1 MGHLTAVFWNFEP
14 LHDAVM
20 EVEYGP
26 QWYRT
31 MGEGEQPEAIDIK
44 SLIDFCQERGDTVN
58 HSAYANW
65 RWMNNYGTTLQN
77 QEIKLLQIYTEP
89 RGRAQKVS
97 EYIAGDIRATIKANK
112 DIEEVILFGD
122 GSYLMEVGREIKAAG
137 IKLTGL
143 SVASTRKSEW
153 LDLCDEVLEYG
164 SIARLLNNGQSGY
177 GDASA
182 SHNELIEA
190 LQELSRQYGTDWIP
204 QVKIKPVMLR
214 LLPEFKESDY
224 GYPSFGAYLNDQ
236 QQVIERRQF
245 RGMPEPEFRLL
256 SVVSD
261 EVEQES
267 DDSSTAS
274 MKLVPFYL
282 RVAAQ
287 QGVRMPAP
295 DVMWVGVDI
304 YASFLESNQSF
315 DSFSELDD
323 ECLHQLR
330 QDLPKTTLTDAKK
343 IRQVLFKC
351 YLFRPSDDNTIG
363 FQDEIEGL
371 EDIEDRYFKLMLAR
385 IGNNI
390 QEPLDYVALSAA
402 LTGEEGYADRLEQL
416 HEED

>member
-1 MGHLTAVFWNFEP
+1 MGHSIAVFWNFEP

-44 SLIDFCQERGDTVN
+44 SLVDFCQERGEIIT

-65 RWMNNYGTTLQN
+65 QWMINYGKTLQD
-77 QEIKLLQIYTEP
+77 QKIRLLQLYTES
-89 RGRAQKVS
+89 RGRAQRVS
-97 EYIAGDIRATIKANK
+97 EFIAEDIRESIKAYEEIK
-112 DIEEVILFGD
+112 EVILLGD
-122 GSYLMEVGREIKAAG
+122 GVHLLSVGQEIKAAG

-143 SVASTRKSEW
+143 RVSPSKENDW
-153 LDLCDEVLEYG
+153 LDLCDEVLEYE
-164 SIARLLNNGQSGY
+164 SVARLLNNSQSGY

-182 SHNELIEA
+182 SHAELSEA
-190 LQELSRQYGTDWIP
+190 LQELSRQYGTEWIP

-214 LLPEFKESDY
+214 LLPSFKESDY

-236 QQVIERRQF
+236 PQIIERRQF

-256 SVVSD
+256 SGIVD
-261 EVEQES
+261 DNEEES
-267 DDSSTAS
+267 ENGSKSSF
-274 MKLVPFYL
+274 KLVPFYL

-295 DVMWVGVDI
+295 EVMWVGVDI

-315 DSFSELDD
+315 ESFSELDD

-330 QDLPKTTLTDAKK
+330 QDLPKASLTDAKK

-351 YLFRPSDDNTIG
+351 YLFRPSEDNTIG

-390 QEPLDYVALSAA
+390 KEPLDYLALSAA

-416 HEED
+416 NEEL

>member
-1 MGHLTAVFWNFEP
+1 MGHPTAVFWNFEP

-31 MGEGEQPEAIDIK
+31 MGEGEQPEAIDVK
-44 SLIDFCQERGDTVN
+44 SLIDFCLERGEIVN

-77 QEIKLLQIYTEP
+77 QSIRLLQLYTES
-89 RGRAQKVS
+89 RGRAQRVS
-97 EYIAGDIRATIKANK
+97 EFIAEDIRSMIKGNPK
-112 DIEEVILFGD
+112 IKEVILFGD
-122 GSYLMEVGREIKAAG
+122 GSYLLSIGEEVKAAG

-143 SVASTRKSEW
+143 RVSSSKKNDW
-153 LDLCDEVLEYG
+153 LDLCDEVLEYE

-182 SHNELIEA
+182 SHAELSEA
-190 LQELSRQYGTDWIP
+190 LQELSRQYGTEWIP

-214 LLPEFKESDY
+214 LLPEFKESDF

-236 QQVIERRQF
+236 VKIIERRQF

-256 SVVSD
+256 SGISEEAD
-261 EVEQES
+261 QES
-267 DDSSTAS
+267 DNSPKAS
-274 MKLVPFYL
+274 LKLVPFYL

-295 DVMWVGVDI
+295 EVMWVGVDI

-390 QEPLDYVALSAA
+390 KEPVDYLALSAA

-416 HEED
+416 DDAE